1 MDRKRFLQN
10 SLVLFAAMLVVNV
23 LNYGYALVLGR
34 WLGPAEYGSYA
45 AFMSLFLLLTVL
57 PLALQQ
63 VGARHAAAGSS
74 ALTYTRLQALRLG
87 GALGAVLILLSL
99 PLGQLSTLPP
109 LWYVMLGAF
118 LPLYALLGAARG
130 EIQGRQLQGQLG
142 TNMVL
147 EHLSKIGLTLP
158 ALLLLPGATAA
169 VAATLVGVGVALA
182 ALRKTLGAQGSAR
195 PEGGYMLATG
205 SNLLAQALILNADV
219 LLAKALLE
227 PTQAGLYAAV
237 AMIGRIVFYGSWAVG
252 MAVFPMVA
260 QAHAQGRNPTYLLGW
275 AFSSVALIS
284 LAFIGVCA
292 VAPEW
297 VVQTLFGPGYIAA
310 APLVAPYALMTTLYA
325 LANVIANH
333 FLAQGYGQ
341 LGWWGLGAG
350 LLQLLLMLVWHGSG
364 LELIVAQGVAKG
376 LLLLG
381 FMLIATQHVLHH
393 RRQYVLR

>member
-1 MDRKRFLQN
+1 MDRRRFLHN
-10 SLVLFAAMLVVNV
+10 SLALFAAMLVVNV

-57 PLALQQ
+57 PLSLQQ

-74 ALTYTRLQALRLG
+74 ALGYTRLQALRLG
-87 GALGAVLILLSL
+87 GGLGAGLTLLCV
-99 PLGQLSTLPP
+99 PLGLVSSLPP
-109 LWYVMLGAF
+109 LWYAILGAF

-130 EIQGRQLQGQLG
+130 ETQGRQQQGRLG

-147 EHLSKIGLTLP
+147 EHLSKIALTFP
-158 ALLLLPGATAA
+158 ALLVLPGATAA
-169 VAATLVGVGVALA
+169 VVATLAGVGVALW
-182 ALRKTLGAQGSAR
+182 ALRNTLGEPGPSR
-195 PEGGYMLATG
+195 PDPGYVLATG
-205 SNLLAQALILNADV
+205 GNLLAQALILNADV

-227 PTQAGLYAAV
+227 PAQAGLYAAV

-260 QAHAQGRNPTYLLGW
+260 QAHAQGRDPTRLLGW

-284 LAFIGVCA
+284 LAFTGACA
-292 VAPEW
+292 AAPGW
-297 VVQTLFGPGYIAA
+297 VVGVLFGPDYLAA

-325 LANVIANH
+325 LANVVSNH
-333 FLAQGYGQ
+333 FLAQGHGQ

-350 LLQLLLMLVWHGSG
+350 LLQLGLMLLWHGSG

-376 LLLLG
+376 LLLCG
-381 FMLIATQHVLHH
+381 FVLAAAHHVLHH